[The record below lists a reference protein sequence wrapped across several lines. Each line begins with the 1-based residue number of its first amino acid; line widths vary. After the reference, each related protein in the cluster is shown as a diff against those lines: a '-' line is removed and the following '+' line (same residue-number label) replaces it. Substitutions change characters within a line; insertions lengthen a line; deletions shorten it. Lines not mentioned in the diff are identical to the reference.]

1 MCPVEKP
8 GIFSGKLVFEVV
20 LTVKIALILT
30 IVFRIQAETSHFL
43 GKPSTSFHSCMK
55 KLGMSWCLC
64 HKGARQCPEFW
75 EREAPGRLAGVS
87 QRIPRLLWQ
96 SQAGWALEGRMLSRG
111 VPAQLLQLP
120 AGLGEAG
127 CPFWGQPGLF
137 LQENPRQGRGHDC
150 KLNITICEQKR
161 GSGRFQ
167 SHGGVIARGCHS
179 SPGVP
184 RQWRGCEW
192 VLGSPQ
198 PSLLS
203 SHTGDSMW
211 VVNSGRLCQVWLVIL
226 SQTCLELD
234 SPVGSA
240 KSD

>member
-20 LTVKIALILT
+20 LTVRIALILT

-64 HKGARQCPEFW
+64 HKGAWQCPEFW

-96 SQAGWALEGRMLSRG
+96 SQAGWALEGRMLSRE

-127 CPFWGQPGLF
+127 VPILGTARALPPGEPQTGQRTR
-137 LQENPRQGRGHDC
+137 LQVEHHH
-150 KLNITICEQKR
+150 L
-161 GSGRFQ
+161 
-167 SHGGVIARGCHS
+167 
-179 SPGVP
+179 
-184 RQWRGCEW
+184 
-192 VLGSPQ
+192 
-198 PSLLS
+198 
-203 SHTGDSMW
+203 
-211 VVNSGRLCQVWLVIL
+211 
-226 SQTCLELD
+226 
-234 SPVGSA
+234 
-240 KSD
+240 